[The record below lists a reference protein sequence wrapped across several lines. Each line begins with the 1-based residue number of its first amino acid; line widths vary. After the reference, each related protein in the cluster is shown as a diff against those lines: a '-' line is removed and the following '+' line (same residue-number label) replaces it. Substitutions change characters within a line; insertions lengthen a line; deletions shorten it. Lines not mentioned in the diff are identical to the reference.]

1 MSRRAALAKPSQ
13 PNVRALVAEELD
25 AALERLGA
33 EIPTADAALILRL
46 CIAYFAE
53 IHARSLGHTS
63 TVKALIAIARRGV
76 RFAEVELTAL
86 RN

>member
-1 MSRRAALAKPSQ
+1 MSRRTALAKP
-13 PNVRALVAEELD
+13 PKPDARELVAEELE

-33 EIPTADAALILRL
+33 EIPSADAALILRL

-53 IHARSLGHTS
+53 VHARNFGHTA